1 MHKNAMPA
9 DGRAAIRGG
18 IVGNYVDQI
27 HIFLPVTALAPA
39 LGTLAGPHAAV
50 STGVF
55 VIIAT
60 LLGRPIGAMVFGLIA
75 DRVGRTVTT
84 KVAIAGTAAC
94 TAGIAAMPTH
104 AAIGA
109 WAIALVI
116 VLRFLGGA
124 FLAGE
129 YTSAIPLA
137 MEWSKP
143 RSRGLVSGLIMSMAP
158 LAQGTIALVTALWLI
173 GVGLASYAAWGWRV
187 SFAAGAIASVV
198 VLFYYARRVK
208 DAPVFVPNRAGGP
221 RLWAL
226 LAGRHAR
233 SFWQMFGLMTGL
245 WFMTNMVV
253 IQLTL
258 RLATDVGLV
267 AHDVSWVMLAASVAQ
282 AVFMAIAGH
291 LSTWLGRRRL
301 FVLWGLGAALLGPVL
316 WGLILSGGPAWQLAV
331 LAGLL
336 HVVTVCAYGPIGAY
350 LNEGFPTAIR
360 ATGYGT
366 AYSLSIVIP
375 ALHPFYLPLLESW
388 FGRSAAPML
397 LIALGGLLV
406 AGCAMA
412 GPRLSPRELDAGLDA
427 VAARA

>member
-1 MHKNAMPA
+1 MHKNVIPA

-39 LGTLAGPHAAV
+39 LGTLAGPHEAV
-50 STGVF
+50 TTGVF
-55 VIIAT
+55 VVVAT
-60 LLGRPIGAMVFGLIA
+60 LLGRPIGAMIFGLIA

-104 AAIGA
+104 AVIGA
-109 WAIALVI
+109 WAILLVI

-158 LAQGTIALVTALWLI
+158 LAQGSIALVTALWLTGI
-173 GVGLASYAAWGWRV
+173 GPDSYAAWGWRV
-187 SFAAGAIASVV
+187 SFAAGAAASVV

-208 DAPVFVPNRAGGP
+208 DAPVFVPSRAGGP
-221 RLWAL
+221 RLWQL

-233 SFWQMFGLMTGL
+233 AFWQMFGFMTGL

-253 IQLTL
+253 IQLSV
-258 RLATDVGLV
+258 RLATDAGLP
-267 AHDVSWVMLAASVAQ
+267 ARDVSWVMLAASLAQ

-291 LSTWLGRRRL
+291 LSTWSGRQRL
-301 FVLWGLGAALLGPVL
+301 FVSWGIGAAVFGPVL
-316 WGLILSGGPAWQLAV
+316 WWLLLNGAGVWRLAL

-375 ALHPFYLPLLESW
+375 ALHPFYLPHLEAW
-388 FGRSAAPML
+388 FGRAAAPML
-397 LIALGGLLV
+397 LIGLGGLLV
-406 AGCAMA
+406 AGCALL
-412 GPRLSPRELDAGLDA
+412 GPRLSPRELDTELD
-427 VAARA
+427 VLAARA